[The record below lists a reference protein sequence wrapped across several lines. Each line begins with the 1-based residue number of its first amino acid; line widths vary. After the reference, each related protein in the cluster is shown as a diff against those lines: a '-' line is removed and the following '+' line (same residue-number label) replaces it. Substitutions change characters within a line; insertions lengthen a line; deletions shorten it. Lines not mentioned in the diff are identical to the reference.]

1 MVLIETASSEGQ
13 VDSFRLA
20 VLLGGTFFLAF
31 GLAAYRYFYTVLGAT
46 AGLAVWI
53 GLSDTLVQ
61 LPGLREH
68 PGTAA
73 LLILA
78 LLLLTGV
85 FFASKFRRLL
95 AFFSGLGTGLLL
107 SQTFSVFMTGGAL
120 SDSAFRFGRID
131 AMDILVGLIG
141 GILFLLFER
150 VFALLLTSVVGSFL
164 CTWAIGGRWTFVAC
178 LLIGLVAQPLIFK
191 RFKPSSPA
199 AAGKDRT
206 GSTTLMVFLLLWLLP
221 AQAAA
226 NWVVERVHPSTFRM
240 VIGAGWRD
248 GVKEDESYAVID
260 DRGSLIAV
268 ISVGEVFS
276 TSSYSMPISPE
287 RFNLIKPGMGI
298 MIMEE
303 FEFTQAMKLGGESRL
318 EEFLHKYP
326 DSEKRKAVIEALDE
340 SRYRLAELS
349 GTVDALRQFQRKYPT
364 SRYGAMARG
373 KEEELLFRRA
383 WDVGTEEAFRDF
395 LNSFKGTTLVT
406 GISEVRAFLR
416 ARQMGKVYAYQDFL
430 VAYPRGRL
438 AGEFVPYIDEF
449 ERWAEKLEFGS
460 DPVEAIRYFGELGD
474 ETAVPFLVGKL
485 NLEALEN
492 EARNAIYMIGIPALG
507 TLMEVLISPLQ
518 SIGLKDKVAVIIGEI
533 GEISTIP
540 AMRSYVDKEKTPAGR
555 KALLMLEEKAGR

>member
-1 MVLIETASSEGQ
+1 
-13 VDSFRLA
+13 VDSFELA

-31 GLAAYRYFYTVLGAT
+31 GLAAYKYFYTVLGAT
-46 AGLAVWI
+46 AGLVVWI
-53 GLSDTLVQ
+53 ALSDTLVQ

-78 LLLLTGV
+78 LLVVIGV

-107 SQTFSVFMTGGAL
+107 SQTFSVFMSGGAL
-120 SDSAFRFGRID
+120 SDTAFRFDRIGI
-131 AMDILVGLIG
+131 MDILVGLIG

-150 VFALLLTSVVGSFL
+150 IFALLLTSVVGSFL

-178 LLIGLVAQPLIFK
+178 LLIGLVAQPLIFT
-191 RFKPSSPA
+191 RFKPSPPA

-206 GSTTLMVFLLLWLLP
+206 GSTTLMVFLLLWLFP

-226 NWVVERVHPSTFRM
+226 NWVVERVIPPTSRV
-240 VIGAGWRD
+240 VIGTGWRD
-248 GVKEDESYAVID
+248 GVKENESYAVID

-276 TSSYSMPISPE
+276 TSSYSMAISPE
-287 RFNLIKPGMGI
+287 KLNLVRPGMQI
-298 MIMEE
+298 IIMEE
-303 FEFTQAMKLGGESRL
+303 FEFTQAMRLGGEQRL
-318 EEFLHKYP
+318 EEFLKKYP
-326 DSEKRKAVIEALDE
+326 DSENRKAVVEALDE
-340 SRYRLAELS
+340 SRYRMAELS
-349 GTVDALRQFQRKYPT
+349 GTVDAFRQFQKKYPT
-364 SRYGAMARG
+364 SRYGAKARG
-373 KEEELLFRRA
+373 REEELLFRKA
-383 WDVGTEEAFRDF
+383 WDEGTEEAFRDF

-406 GISEVRAFLR
+406 GISEVRVFLK
-416 ARQMGKVYAYQDFL
+416 ARQIGKIYAYQDFL
-430 VAYPRGRL
+430 AAYPGGKL

-449 ERWAEKLEFGS
+449 ELWAEKLEFGS
-460 DPVEAIRYFGELGD
+460 DPVEAIRHFGELGD
-474 ETAVPFLVGKL
+474 ETAIPFLVGKL
-485 NLEALEN
+485 NIGALEI
-492 EARNAIYMIGIPALG
+492 EARNAIHMIGKPALS

-518 SIGLKDKVAVIIGEI
+518 SISLKDKVALIIGEI

-540 AMRSYVDKEKTPAGR
+540 AMRTYVDKEKSHAGR

>member
-1 MVLIETASSEGQ
+1 MVLIENASSEGQ

-20 VLLGGTFFLAF
+20 VLLGGAFFLAF
-31 GLAAYRYFYTVLGAT
+31 GLAAYRYFYKVLGAT
-46 AGLAVWI
+46 AGLAVWMA
-53 GLSDTLVQ
+53 LSDTLVQ

-68 PGTAA
+68 PGTAG

-78 LLLLTGV
+78 LLVLTGV
-85 FFASKFRRLL
+85 FLASKFRRLL

-120 SDSAFRFGRID
+120 SDTAFRFGRID
-131 AMDILVGLIG
+131 VMDILVGLIG

-178 LLIGLVAQPLIFK
+178 LLIGLVAQPLIFA

-226 NWVVERVHPSTFRM
+226 NWVVERVNPSTSR
-240 VIGAGWRD
+240 VIIGAGWRD
-248 GVKEDESYAVID
+248 GVKENESYAVVD
-260 DRGSLIAV
+260 ARGSLITV

-276 TSSYSMPISPE
+276 TSSYSMAVSPE
-287 RFNLIKPGMGI
+287 KLSLVRPGMGI
-298 MIMEE
+298 MSMEE
-303 FEFTQAMKLGGESRL
+303 FEFAQAMQLGGESRL

-326 DSEKRKAVIEALDE
+326 DSENRKAVIEALDE

-349 GTVDALRQFQRKYPT
+349 GTVDAFRQFQKKYPT
-364 SRYGAMARG
+364 SRYGAKARG
-373 KEEELLFRRA
+373 KEEELLFKKA
-383 WDVGTEEAFRDF
+383 WDEGTEEAFRDF
-395 LNSFKGTTLVT
+395 LSSFKGTTLVT
-406 GISEVRAFLR
+406 GISEVRAFLK

-430 VAYPRGRL
+430 AAYPRGRL

-460 DPVEAIRYFGELGD
+460 DPVEAIRHFGELGD
-474 ETAVPFLVGKL
+474 ETAIPFLVGKL
-485 NLEALEN
+485 NLAALES

-518 SIGLKDKVAVIIGEI
+518 SIDLKDNVAVIIGEI

-540 AMRSYVDKEKTPAGR
+540 ALRTYVDKEKTPAGR